1 VNNTRPFAWSYSAL
15 TGFETCPKRHWHYN
29 IAKDIKEEEN
39 SYQREGTDT
48 HAAFDR
54 YLKDQ
59 VELPLGLGHWKP
71 MLDRIINGRGKVYSE
86 RKLALSSS
94 FQPVGWFSDQAWFRG
109 ILDCTSVNDN
119 FAAVL
124 DWKTGK
130 PSFDQTQ
137 LKLSAALVF
146 ASAPNVNLVRAGLV
160 FINHDRVERSQYRRA
175 ELPAIWNEI
184 LPRVKKMQQARE
196 KEEYPAKPSGLC
208 KKYCLVTSC
217 PYHGVGSVG

>member
-71 MLDRIINGRGKVYSE
+71 MLDRIINGRG
-86 RKLALSSS
+86 R
-94 FQPVGWFSDQAWFRG
+94 
-109 ILDCTSVNDN
+109 CTPSVS
-119 FAAVL
+119 
-124 DWKTGK
+124 WRY
-130 PSFDQTQ
+130 Q
-137 LKLSAALVF
+137 
-146 ASAPNVNLVRAGLV
+146 VR
-160 FINHDRVERSQYRRA
+160 FNQ
-175 ELPAIWNEI
+175 
-184 LPRVKKMQQARE
+184 
-196 KEEYPAKPSGLC
+196 SG
-208 KKYCLVTSC
+208 
-217 PYHGVGSVG
+217 GSVIRRGFVVS

>member
-1 VNNTRPFAWSYSAL
+1 
-15 TGFETCPKRHWHYN
+15 
-29 IAKDIKEEEN
+29 
-39 SYQREGTDT
+39 
-48 HAAFDR
+48 
-54 YLKDQ
+54 
-59 VELPLGLGHWKP
+59 
-71 MLDRIINGRGKVYSE
+71 
-86 RKLALSSS
+86 
-94 FQPVGWFSDQAWFRG
+94 
-109 ILDCTSVNDN
+109 
-119 FAAVL
+119 VL